1 MRIIGG
7 WAFSDCP
14 NLKSITFGRGLE
26 DINIQAFANCKKLT
40 DITIPDTVTMLGVY
54 AFHGCENLRNLTI
67 PDTIYQKNYEQA
79 FDPHT
84 LALIFLL
91 DALQINDER
100 KQKLKKQIT
109 AKKFRTKF
117 ILRLIERNEV
127 AAICKLF
134 SLVKKMPPEEIDLY
148 IEKAANNAE
157 IRVIL
162 LNHKKLLYSPE
173 ILEQIEAIQMEKD
186 FGLREKTLADYR
198 KDFTVAKKGDL
209 YILSHYKSENPNVV
223 IPGNIQGRPVQFI
236 EKTFKNKDFIQ
247 TVIIEDGITE
257 IVDHAFSDCMNLQNI
272 TIPASVTV
280 IGENIFHYKQ
290 KSVTISAPAGST
302 AAEYAKKNQINL
314 QII

>member
-1 MRIIGG
+1 VRDIGG
-7 WAFSDCP
+7 WAFADCQ
-14 NLKSITFGRGLE
+14 NLKSITFGQGLKA
-26 DINIQAFANCKKLT
+26 IRIQAFAHCKNLT
-40 DITIPDTVTMLGVY
+40 SVTIPDNVKTIGVY
-54 AFHGCENLRNLTI
+54 AFHGCESLQNITI
-67 PDTIYQKNYEQA
+67 PDSVNQSYEQA

-91 DALQINDER
+91 DALKINDER

-173 ILEQIEAIQMEKD
+173 ILEQIEAIQVEKD

-290 KSVTISAPAGST
+290 KSVTISAPADST